1 MQKLGPALAQKG
13 RTGLS
18 TATACASKYSF
29 LCKLEHMFDTAR
41 SPTHPFYVTLH
52 SLAFPGLP
60 WHGGLVFS
68 AANPIKGIAQPSCFI
83 SSLCIQSHAR
93 CILCRESVCAATCLQ
108 CECMQ
113 HMFLCTQPRSTCSKL
128 VPSLLVQLAVKA
140 CGSGVKGCMVTLL
153 GLSVTCECKLV
164 QTPLHSM

>member
-18 TATACASKYSF
+18 TATACASKYIFISVQAGAHVRHRTIPHTSLLCDPSF
-29 LCKLEHMFDTAR
+29 PCLPRSSMAWRAR
-41 SPTHPFYVTLH
+41 LQRGQSDQ
-52 SLAFPGLP
+52 
-60 WHGGLVFS
+60 
-68 AANPIKGIAQPSCFI
+68 IGIAQPSCFI

-113 HMFLCTQPRSTCSKL
+113 HMFLCTQPRSTCFE
-128 VPSLLVQLAVKA
+128 A
-140 CGSGVKGCMVTLL
+140 GSFIAGTIGSQ
-153 GLSVTCECKLV
+153 GLWFRG
-164 QTPLHSM
+164 